1 MEEKKG
7 KRKNN
12 KSKESLIEWM
22 NTFKSLYKTQEVL
35 IRRHMLTELQLY
47 NSFEN
52 KLTNGKN
59 LLVLKDLPNNYRSS
73 LPFQVPRGNL
83 IP

>member
-1 MEEKKG
+1 
-7 KRKNN
+7 
-12 KSKESLIEWM
+12 
-22 NTFKSLYKTQEVL
+22 
-35 IRRHMLTELQLY
+35 MLTELQLY

-83 IP
+83 IPIKVLGYP